1 MSEFVRIPFP
11 QRVYISMDLIILIY
25 AFIHAICT
33 VKGFYV
39 SALPSSEY
47 PKIKVLKT
55 FYMFFVGEKVLM
67 QVI

>member
-1 MSEFVRIPFP
+1 MSEFVRIPYP

-25 AFIHAICT
+25 AFIFAICT

-39 SALPSSEY
+39 SALPSSGY
-47 PKIKVLKT
+47 IKIKVLKT